1 MVSHPSPR
9 SQRIQNSLPEELA
22 LCLALI
28 IHGKSAPCML
38 SQDTDGEEPAPNPQK
53 QLGGFLSGA
62 CSSMSS
68 SGPQWPPHPPPCL
81 SLPEFFPESVELSQA
96 NTSFQPRR
104 IKCVCGGGHPKEVCT
119 RTKGQKAK
127 NLRLS
132 HTSHQES
139 GDEVQYLP
147 CRHEDLS
154 GHPELRKEP
163 SIVD

>member
-1 MVSHPSPR
+1 MEKNQPPTLR
-9 SQRIQNSLPEELA
+9 SSWEDSSLGPA
-22 LCLALI
+22 
-28 IHGKSAPCML
+28 APCLHLVPSGLPTPRHASVSL
-38 SQDTDGEEPAPNPQK
+38 S
-53 QLGGFLSGA
+53 
-62 CSSMSS
+62 
-68 SGPQWPPHPPPCL
+68 
-81 SLPEFFPESVELSQA
+81 
-96 NTSFQPRR
+96 SFQKVWSYPRQTPLFNHEGLSV
-104 IKCVCGGGHPKEVCT
+104 CVWGGEHPKEACT

-163 SIVD
+163 SIVE